1 MNSHF
6 DRELEGQSAEVRL
19 AVWKS
24 RIEAI
29 LFASPTPVTMEKMA
43 KVVGERCPLLPLI
56 LEIER
61 DAQGRPYELVEVGGG
76 WQFRTRPEFAEVVR
90 IAGVVDTLVPDLTP
104 RQLTALVAIAYFQP
118 ITRNELGT
126 ILGRQVS
133 RDLISSLARAG
144 LIAPGARSPLPGAPY
159 TYVTTPQFLIDFGF
173 KSLRDLPDMEAL
185 TEAGLLSHRDLF
197 NREDPLLDL
206 QRALAGEAD

>member
-185 TEAGLLSHRDLF
+185 AEAGLLSRRDLF
-197 NREDPLLDL
+197 NRDDPLLDL

>member
-29 LFASPTPVTMEKMA
+29 LFASPAPVTMEKMA

-61 DAQGRPYELVEVGGG
+61 DTQGRPYELVEVGGG

-90 IAGVVDTLVPDLTP
+90 MAGVVDTLVPDLTP

-185 TEAGLLSHRDLF
+185 TEAGLLSHRDLV
-197 NREDPLLDL
+197 NRDDPLLDL